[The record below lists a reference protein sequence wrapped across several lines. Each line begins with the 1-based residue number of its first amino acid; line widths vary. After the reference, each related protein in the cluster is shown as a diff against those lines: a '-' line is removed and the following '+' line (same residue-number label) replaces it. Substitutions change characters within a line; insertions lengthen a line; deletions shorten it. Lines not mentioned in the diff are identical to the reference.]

1 MLSSSNNFGRR
12 NFDNIMNCNFWGKKS
27 AFENR
32 IFIKVGSVTR
42 DSPLGPNLQDTL
54 CDHSLIWLIESL
66 EEFKADQ

>member
-1 MLSSSNNFGRR
+1 
-12 NFDNIMNCNFWGKKS
+12 MNCNFWGKKS

-42 DSPLGPNLQDTL
+42 DSPLGPSLQDTL